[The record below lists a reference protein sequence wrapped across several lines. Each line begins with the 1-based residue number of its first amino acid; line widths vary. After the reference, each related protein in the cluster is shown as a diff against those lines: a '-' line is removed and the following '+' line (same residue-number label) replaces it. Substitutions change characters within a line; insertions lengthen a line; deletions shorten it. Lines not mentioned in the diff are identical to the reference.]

1 MRTSQQKSHRALFW
15 ALLLALLLTI
25 GVGTIIAVS
34 SSPEPR
40 IMAPGPNYFN
50 EGPSTDGGS

>member
-1 MRTSQQKSHRALFW
+1 MKTPQQKSHRALFW

-25 GVGTIIAVS
+25 GGGTLIAVS

-40 IMAPGPNYFN
+40 IMAPGPTYSN